1 MKEFFLEREVKK
13 MEWAGFATVVAVQ
26 VTSLL
31 WMVSRTNKIAE
42 EVSKTREELKVEIE
56 SLKTFM
62 TQMMLEHIRL
72 DHGKDVK

>member
-1 MKEFFLEREVKK
+1 

-26 VTSLL
+26 ITTVL
-31 WMVSRTNKIAE
+31 WSANQFTTVRKD
-42 EVSKTREELKVEIE
+42 IE

-72 DHGKDVK
+72 EHGKDVK